1 MPVAGGLELDDL
13 CGPFQPRPFY
23 DDSMRQATAMS
34 CSLGF
39 GQPAANV
46 PVMGEVCTEL
56 VL

>member
-1 MPVAGGLELDDL
+1 VPVAGGLELDDL
-13 CGPFQPRPFY
+13 WGPFQPRPFY